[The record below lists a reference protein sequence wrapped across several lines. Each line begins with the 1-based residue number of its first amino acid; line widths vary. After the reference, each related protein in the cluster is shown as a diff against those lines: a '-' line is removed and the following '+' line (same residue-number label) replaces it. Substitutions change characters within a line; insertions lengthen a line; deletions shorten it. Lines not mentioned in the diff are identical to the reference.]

1 MQRWFSAFPPGW
13 PGIGPLLLRISVAAA
28 CLLAYMRCETRAA
41 WVLATLIAMSACLCA
56 GALTAALALLGS
68 GAYSLD
74 ALRFGR
80 RVIFAES
87 WRDGDCE

>member
-1 MQRWFSAFPPGW
+1 LRRRAYPARCGTGGGS
-13 PGIGPLLLRISVAAA
+13 GINCSCKAARKRRGLVVITIIDA
-28 CLLAYMRCETRAA
+28 
-41 WVLATLIAMSACLCA
+41 
-56 GALTAALALLGS
+56 AALALLGP

-87 WRDGDCE
+87 WRDGD